1 MNTVAPFKVDNL
13 SSERFEDIDQ
23 ALLAIEHALQTYTDL
38 YDLRLVIEYQLENI
52 RYDLSKIKEE
62 STN

>member
-1 MNTVAPFKVDNL
+1 MNTVAPFKEGNL

-38 YDLRLVIEYQLENI
+38 RDLREVIEYQLVNI
-52 RYDLSKIKEE
+52 RYDLIKIKEE

>member
-1 MNTVAPFKVDNL
+1 MNTVSPFKEGNL
-13 SSERFEDIDQ
+13 SSERFENIDQ

-38 YDLRLVIEYQLENI
+38 CDLREVIEYQLVNI

-62 STN
+62 STY